1 MSTCQVRSKKVSI
14 DASKS
19 EHSQSYVNL
28 VPNLI
33 YNLLW
38 CIITVPAA
46 DEGDCKLSIYPK
58 QYESKS
64 TEGDNFIL
72 ITGAKD
78 GHSQSCVNLFPQPG
92 AKDGDSQL
100 FQSCDPAQSVIR
112 SPTVAKDPNIGRR
125 DALRDSVNSTMFL
138 EGSQLLPS
146 KPSKEL
152 GLDVEDLD
160 IPWSHLVLKE
170 RIGAGISLPIFLDK
184 HFGVKSDVYLW
195 KAHVSMVK
203 KVDNGCGG
211 WY

>member
-19 EHSQSYVNL
+19 EHCQSYVNL

-38 CIITVPAA
+38 CIITVSAP

-58 QYESKS
+58 QYDRKN

-78 GHSQSCVNLFPQPG
+78 GHSQSYVNLFPQPG

-100 FQSCDPAQSVIR
+100 FKSCDPAQSVIR
-112 SPTVAKDPNIGRR
+112 SPAVAKDPNIGRR
-125 DALRDSVNSTMFL
+125 DALRDSVKSTMFL
-138 EGSQLLPS
+138 EGSQLLS
-146 KPSKEL
+146 S
-152 GLDVEDLD
+152 DVEDLD
-160 IPWSHLVLKE
+160 IPWSDLVLKE
-170 RIGAGISLPIFLDK
+170 RIGAGICLPIFLDK

-195 KAHVSMVK
+195 K
-203 KVDNGCGG
+203 GT
-211 WY
+211 Y